1 MTIKTD
7 SVSLIYAKISINSF
21 PVLTFLEL
29 QQPTLTPDENSL
41 MEDSLIATGWET
53 TDYVGVI
60 FLIISLVI
68 LVGVVSRRIENA
80 IIFALM
86 VSLLIIALFLFTI

>member
-1 MTIKTD
+1 MTIKTN
-7 SVSLIYAKISINSF
+7 SVSLIYINLL
-21 PVLTFLEL
+21 PLLEV
-29 QQPTLTPDENSL
+29 QQPTVTPDQNSL

-60 FLIISLVI
+60 FLILSLVI
-68 LVGVVSRRIENA
+68 LIGVVSRRMENA

-86 VSLLIIALFLFTI
+86 VSLLIIALFLFAS

>member
-1 MTIKTD
+1 
-7 SVSLIYAKISINSF
+7 
-21 PVLTFLEL
+21 
-29 QQPTLTPDENSL
+29 

-60 FLIISLVI
+60 FLILSLVI
-68 LVGVVSRRIENA
+68 LIGVVSRRMENA

-86 VSLLIIALFLFTI
+86 VSLLIIALFLFAS